1 MPMQGPLDEYRNGD
15 NTVDWNKI
23 FSAYRNVSFAGPQLT
38 DLQKQDAELKQNQ
51 QGASLV
57 GAAKKTGMSALRVF
71 GGIAD
76 MPRQA
81 VVATGTGLWNSAI
94 APVLNAVTDGPDWQ
108 TDVNDDGQVT
118 SDDNIV
124 GQWSRVLKPFDDRNV
139 IGMGRLAPFL
149 QTEKDD
155 SVLERGLKMTGAFA
169 GDLLTDPT
177 FIAGSSKR
185 ALTTAQQVLFAGESA
200 MELAPKLI
208 GKEVSEEAA
217 KDFVVGRLA
226 RKNPDEL
233 ARLANEYGVEAT
245 EEGFSI
251 IGKSTDEMAKSLTDS
266 LDSGSVSRLFAEEFS
281 KETQAAMRRNN
292 FSGPRRFMEAEF
304 GDETGRAIYNQLPA
318 VVRGAPE
325 VGIPG
330 TKLRKVV
337 DGPYGGG
344 QIIEKFGPVG
354 HIIEEALIRKQRGL
368 DRGIAALTFG
378 ENRVM
383 NKIARSAA
391 VEAGTAVAMSANQSN
406 IEHRVLAET
415 RAKLAANTAVG
426 ELKRMVDDA
435 KVLDTAAGAR
445 AKSSNMAQQFIDAK
459 SRFFNEND
467 LNAVDTSK
475 LTEVELDAFRSI
487 QAKRNVEAQY
497 VKYKEKYGDLFSSAG
512 IIEGQ
517 RRVLTQQGADHLNE
531 VEARIR
537 AGKTTKF
544 RGREAFQNEDG
555 SWRSVEDINAEVG
568 FKFFEDDPEIAHR
581 LYVQRMQDALNNAA
595 HTKTLMDAG
604 IWWRASKDS
613 GTVFGVAGT
622 AARRLERNATKAETA
637 SDAIRT
643 DRIMTPASLVKGE
656 MGDAV
661 DTAAAAVKSEREIY
675 FELLNTANARFLA
688 EKQRLVD
695 QAKKILADESLGI
708 DERLVV
714 EREHVAALKEQRAVL
729 AKDIKAARRDSKK
742 MRAKELAT
750 AEAELT
756 RITSVLDEAE
766 GQYKRSVESYET
778 EIGKLTK
785 DRDTLRRKARK
796 SGDVSGKSKK
806 DIKARFDK
814 NSTLKGGSAEEH
826 LSGIRDSL
834 QKAVDSETQVGKE
847 AWGFIGL
854 VSAVADLEDSYTY
867 SRSYWREVSNELEAL
882 ADGRV
887 SDTSTHIFDPYGDGY
902 VSSLDDTVTKMRS
915 YLEGIADRDYEATDL
930 LDALNDELTN
940 PRTIDWPRMSE
951 AEKVIADTFGY
962 DELRKVNLDDTTG
975 VQLMAAMSDGWEG
988 SFDDLLDATE
998 ALGQDVRWN
1007 KPVAKSAI
1015 AEAADAAQQKVVSM
1029 RNAHINQRTIMEG
1042 RLSAVRSQHSEAMLR
1057 RDMLADLEQPTTFE
1071 NTINGMDDILASINA
1086 DLAATGTAAERNA
1099 ASGRA
1104 KGAMRTEVQRLRD
1117 EQAAAKQVVRE
1128 KNAEFRTGETQME
1141 SQPALDAA
1149 TSRLEQL
1156 NEIVSTAKEVSTA
1169 KKTAIDAALSAQRS
1183 KDTRVLKKLMA
1194 LIDDAPIS
1202 EDLRSLVKAN
1212 EENLK
1217 DEFDLMR
1224 LLGKRSAGNAKDIR
1238 TIMAAIGSIKDEA
1251 SRREAMHALIE
1262 KTIKLGAEEVGDS
1275 EKLLMEVIDKA
1286 FDKRLN
1292 LSFKDV
1298 GEANR
1303 LRAQIEERTNK
1314 VGVEAA
1320 SEDKTVQRLE
1330 KKLKEIE
1337 DRADTELHERAAE
1350 ESTRDYAA
1358 RIEEQ
1363 IKEEINSPEMKAV
1376 ARDIKEYVK
1385 QFDKAEEGKAAAFGL
1400 QTSGEYLDS
1409 LVTEGIRRGDYQRIG
1424 NVKARGKTIPVPAY
1438 LEDMV
1443 THSILAPGFARQY
1456 RITTNPVAMYPHA
1469 YTALQSLETIWKT
1482 SVTVMRGPSF
1492 VIRNVLG
1499 GMYNALLGG
1508 TESRD
1513 FALGL
1518 KYAKALNTAYKEAE
1532 LAAFSEEGRNLL
1544 RPDNIGSFLEGYIEK
1559 NMSFEAM
1566 DGVSMYELH
1575 KKMTVRNIFGGS
1587 VMAEIQGSDPLTVRP
1602 GSYRK
1607 SYRDLAASINKS
1619 DMYAVERGLYPVGNA
1634 ILNNPYTQM
1643 MSGWQENAERYLRS
1657 AQYFAGVRRGGGTEA
1672 SHMYA
1677 DMLVKATQ
1685 FDYSDLS
1692 NFERKFLRHVAPF
1705 YTFTRN
1711 NLPLQLRSLVNR
1723 PGVPMAVLRMNY
1735 YANEYFGAD
1744 PDSEVGRQVRE
1755 NLAPWLSEAEA
1766 FPSMFG
1772 GDSPVI
1778 IGIGAPLIDINRFL
1792 PDQNDLTTWSG
1803 IKALPMNTLG
1813 GFTEESTSQLSPFV
1827 KLGVESLS
1835 GQNTFTGSPYR
1846 DRTVSPFMERLLFPF
1861 DKGIDKETGER
1872 KYSGFAEAQV
1882 KNFLPLIGQVS
1893 RLAPVGPFEDKNQQ
1907 ARWKTNVLGSGVGLS
1922 GLPVAPIATA
1932 SPEQL
1937 STWMYGN
1944 NKDANKEANKE
1955 FAEIGLDW
1963 SEITRAKNKYSWNQI
1978 ADMVERGWFAAQYVE
1993 EGGGPSPEQIRQALE
2008 VAQRMRQLDEDR

>member
-38 DLQKQDAELKQNQ
+38 DLQKQDVELKQNQ
-51 QGASLV
+51 QGAGLV

-155 SVLERGLKMTGAFA
+155 SVLERGLKMTGALA

-226 RKNPDEL
+226 KKNPDEL

-292 FSGPRRFMEAEF
+292 FSGPRRFMEAAF

-378 ENRVM
+378 ERRAGG
-383 NKIARSAA
+383 KAARMAA
-391 VEAGTAVAMSANQSN
+391 WQAGPALAMTAEQSFA
-406 IEHRVLAET
+406 EHAILAGT

-445 AKSSNMAQQFIDAK
+445 AKSSNMEQQFIDAK

-475 LTEVELDAFRSI
+475 LTEVELDAFSSI

-604 IWWRASKDS
+604 IWWRVSKDS

-622 AARRLERNATKAETA
+622 AARRLERNATRAETA

-643 DRIMTPASLVKGE
+643 DRIMTPAGLVKGE

-688 EKQRLVD
+688 EKQRRVD
-695 QAKKILADESLGI
+695 QAKKILADESLSI
-708 DERLVV
+708 DERLVA

-729 AKDIKAARRDSKK
+729 AKDIKAARRDSGK
-742 MRAKELAT
+742 MRAQELAT
-750 AEAELT
+750 AETELT
-756 RITSVLDEAE
+756 RITSALDEAD
-766 GQYKRSVESYET
+766 GQYGKSVESYEN
-778 EIGKLTK
+778 EIEKLTK
-785 DRDTLRRKARK
+785 ERDRLRRRAK
-796 SGDVSGKSKK
+796 GKP
-806 DIKARFDK
+806 
-814 NSTLKGGSAEEH
+814 
-826 LSGIRDSL
+826 DSP
-834 QKAVDSETQVGKE
+834 E
-847 AWGFIGL
+847 
-854 VSAVADLEDSYTY
+854 
-867 SRSYWREVSNELEAL
+867 
-882 ADGRV
+882 
-887 SDTSTHIFDPYGDGY
+887 
-902 VSSLDDTVTKMRS
+902 
-915 YLEGIADRDYEATDL
+915 
-930 LDALNDELTN
+930 
-940 PRTIDWPRMSE
+940 
-951 AEKVIADTFGY
+951 
-962 DELRKVNLDDTTG
+962 
-975 VQLMAAMSDGWEG
+975 
-988 SFDDLLDATE
+988 
-998 ALGQDVRWN
+998 
-1007 KPVAKSAI
+1007 
-1015 AEAADAAQQKVVSM
+1015 AEAADAAQEQVVSM
-1029 RNAHINQRTIMEG
+1029 RNAHLNQRTIMEG
-1042 RLSAVRSQHSEAMLR
+1042 RLSALRSQHSEAMLR
-1057 RDMLADLEQPTTFE
+1057 RDMLADLEQPTTYE
-1071 NTINGMDDILASINA
+1071 NTINGMDDVLSSINA
-1086 DLAATGTAAERNA
+1086 ELVATGTAAERNA
-1099 ASGRA
+1099 AGKIA
-1104 KGAMRTEVQRLRD
+1104 KNEMRTEVQRLRD
-1117 EQAAAKQVVRE
+1117 EQDAAKQVVRE

-1212 EENLK
+1212 EENLN
-1217 DEFDLMR
+1217 DEFDLVR

-1238 TIMAAIGSIKDEA
+1238 TIMATIGSIKDEA

-1262 KTIKLGAEEVGDS
+1262 KTIRLGAEEVGDS

-1963 SEITRAKNKYSWNQI
+1963 SEITRAKNRYSWNQI

>member
-38 DLQKQDAELKQNQ
+38 DLQKQDVELKQNQ
-51 QGASLV
+51 QGAGLV
-57 GAAKKTGMSALRVF
+57 GAAKKTGMSALKVF
-71 GGIAD
+71 GAADVFRQGI
-76 MPRQA
+76 
-81 VVATGTGLWNSAI
+81 VATGTGLWNSGI
-94 APVLNAVTDGPDWQ
+94 APVLNAVTEGPDWQ

-139 IGMGRLAPFL
+139 IGWGRLAPFL
-149 QTEKDD
+149 HFEKDD
-155 SVLERGLKMTGAFA
+155 SALERGLKMTGALA

-177 FIAGSSKR
+177 FLAGPASR
-185 ALTTAQQVLFAGESA
+185 AMTTSQKVLLAGESA

-226 RKNPDEL
+226 KKNPDEL

-292 FSGPRRFMEAEF
+292 FSGPRRFMEAAF
-304 GDETGRAIYNQLPA
+304 GDETGKTIYNQLPA

-406 IEHRVLAET
+406 IEHVVLAET

-426 ELKRMVDDA
+426 ELKRMVEDA
-435 KVLDTAAGAR
+435 KVLDTAAGVR
-445 AKSSNMAQQFIDAK
+445 AKSSNMEQQFIDAK

-517 RRVLTQQGADHLNE
+517 RRVLTQQGADYLNE

-555 SWRSVEDINAEVG
+555 SWRSVEEINAEVG

-622 AARRLERNATKAETA
+622 AARRLERNATRAEAA

-643 DRIMTPASLVKGE
+643 DRIMTPAGLVSGE
-656 MGDAV
+656 LRDAV

-675 FELLNTANARFLA
+675 FEQLNTANAGFLA
-688 EKQRLVD
+688 EKQRRVD
-695 QAKKILADESLGI
+695 QAKKILADESLSI
-708 DERLVV
+708 DERLVA
-714 EREHVAALKEQRAVL
+714 EREHVAALKEQRKVL
-729 AKDIKAARRDSKK
+729 TQDIKAARRDSGKL
-742 MRAKELAT
+742 RAQELAT
-750 AEAELT
+750 AETELT
-756 RITSVLDEAE
+756 RITSALDEAE
-766 GQYKRSVESYET
+766 VQYKKSVESYET

-785 DRDTLRRKARK
+785 ERDKLRRKERK
-796 SGDVSGKSKK
+796 SGAVGGRSKAEV
-806 DIKARFDK
+806 KARFDK
-814 NSTLKGGSAEEH
+814 ATTLKGGTPENHIEA
-826 LSGIRDSL
+826 IREAL
-834 QKAVDSETQVGKE
+834 QKAVDSEQQAGRE
-847 AWGFIGL
+847 SWGFIGL
-854 VSAVADLEDSYTY
+854 VSDMANLDEQYTY
-867 SRSYWREVSNELEAL
+867 KRSYWREVSDELETMANGGL
-882 ADGRV
+882 SETTAHMYDFYDGGV
-887 SDTSTHIFDPYGDGY
+887 ASIDE
-902 VSSLDDTVTKMRS
+902 VVKKMRT
-915 YLEGIADRDYEATDL
+915 YLEDVADTDEEAANI
-930 LDALNDELTN
+930 LDALNYELTE
-940 PRTIDWPRMSE
+940 PSLLDESRLSE
-951 AEKVIADTFGY
+951 AEKVLKNRFGY
-962 DELRKVNLDDTTG
+962 DDLRKVDLDNTTG
-975 VQLMAAMSDGWEG
+975 VQLIAGMSDGWSG
-988 SFDDLLDATE
+988 SIDDLLDAAE

-1007 KPVAKSAI
+1007 PVATKSAT
-1015 AEAADAAQQKVVSM
+1015 AEAADTVQEQVVSM
-1029 RNAHINQRTIMEG
+1029 RNAHLNQRTIMEG
-1042 RLSAVRSQHSEAMLR
+1042 RLSALRSQHSEAMLR

-1071 NTINGMDDILASINA
+1071 SIISGMDDILASINA
-1086 DLAATGTAAERNA
+1086 DIAATGTAAERNA
-1099 ASGRA
+1099 AGNRA
-1104 KGAMRTEVQRLRD
+1104 KDLMRREVERLRE

-1128 KNAEFRTGETQME
+1128 KNAAFRTGETQME

-1149 TSRLEQL
+1149 TSRFEQL

-1337 DRADTELHERAAE
+1337 DRADAELHERAAE

-1409 LVTEGIRRGDYQRIG
+1409 LVTEGIRRGEYQRIG

-1944 NKDANKEANKE
+1944 NKDATKEANKE

-1963 SEITRAKNKYSWNQI
+1963 SEITRAKNRYSWSQI